1 MSGSST
7 PSSGRVV
14 LVSGANRGIGRVIAE
29 RLAGAGYSL
38 SLGARNPG
46 ALEPVLQ
53 DMDPA
58 RICRHR
64 YDAQGPESAES
75 WVRTTVEQFGRLDA
89 LINNAAVFHRFSV
102 DDGDMALLDEM
113 WEVNVKGPL
122 RLFQAAF
129 PYLKAA
135 GCGRVINIV
144 SLSGK
149 RLKSAS
155 AAGYGMTKHAV
166 AAFTHAVRLTGWE
179 HGIRATAI
187 CPGYVNTEMSRNLS
201 HMAIEEMT
209 QPQSVAELVETVLR
223 LPNNASVAEIPVN
236 CVPEP
241 GH

>member
-1 MSGSST
+1 MGGSSKLST
-7 PSSGRVV
+7 EQVV

-29 RLAGAGYSL
+29 RLAGAGYCL
-38 SLGARNPG
+38 SLGARNPQ
-46 ALEPVLQ
+46 ALEPVMQ

-58 RICRHR
+58 RVCRHP
-64 YDAQGPESAES
+64 YDAGGPASAES
-75 WVRTTVEQFGRLDA
+75 WVRTTVERFGRVDG

-102 DDGDMALLDEM
+102 ADGDMSLLDEM

-129 PYLKAA
+129 PYLKAS
-135 GCGRVINIV
+135 GCGRVVNIV

-149 RLKSAS
+149 RLKSAG
-155 AAGYGMTKHAV
+155 AAGYGMTKHAL
-166 AAFTHAVRLTGWE
+166 AAFTHGVRLTGWE

-187 CPGYVNTEMSRNLS
+187 RPGYVNTEMSRNLS
-201 HMAIEEMT
+201 HLAMEEMT

-236 CVPEP
+236 CVLEP
-241 GH
+241 GY